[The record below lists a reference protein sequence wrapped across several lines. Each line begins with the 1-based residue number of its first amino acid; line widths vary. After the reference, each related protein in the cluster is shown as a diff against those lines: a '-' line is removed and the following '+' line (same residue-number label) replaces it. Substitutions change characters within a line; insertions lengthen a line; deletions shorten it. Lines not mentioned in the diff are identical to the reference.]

1 MKKIDNIKI
10 NKDYTDDE
18 LIKYICKKLYI
29 NIDDILEWHILK
41 KSIDARNKNDIHYL
55 YSIAV
60 KFKSDNKYK
69 KFKDYEIS
77 IPNITVNCQNNFRPV
92 IVGAGPA
99 GLFSALTFIKNGI
112 KPIIIEQGKSVD
124 ERQKDV
130 DLFLKTGKLNTN
142 SNVQFGEGGAGTFSD
157 GKLTSGINN
166 PLCSIVLQDFYKFGA
181 PKQILY
187 LSKPHIGTD
196 NLIKIIRNIRN
207 YIISKGGE
215 FLFNS
220 KVIDFSIKNNKVEA
234 ITYINNGKEYTI
246 PTSNV
251 ILAIGHS
258 SRDTFYKVF
267 EKGLNMESKN
277 FSVELEWS
285 IYKKI
290 LI

>member
-130 DLFLKTGKLNTN
+130 DLFLKTGKLNIN

-196 NLIKIIRNIRN
+196 NLIKIMRNIRN
-207 YIISKGGE
+207 
-215 FLFNS
+215 
-220 KVIDFSIKNNKVEA
+220 
-234 ITYINNGKEYTI
+234 
-246 PTSNV
+246 
-251 ILAIGHS
+251 
-258 SRDTFYKVF
+258 
-267 EKGLNMESKN
+267 
-277 FSVELEWS
+277 
-285 IYKKI
+285 
-290 LI
+290 